1 VILGLA
7 ALLFTFSSVCGEKE
21 MGTLK
26 LQLASALPKDTLLL
40 GKFVGNL
47 TGLLVPV
54 ALAFLMSFLL
64 LLGFDAVSFAP
75 DDAYRVLLLGLGFA
89 LYIAG
94 LFALGMCI
102 STFTTRTTTAFALS
116 LVAWVLVVAIL
127 PKFAVLAAR
136 RLAPA
141 ESLQDFEMKKAAVHS
156 QGTVEAQ
163 KMWDEYLQLH
173 GKQMPPRAVYEEMAA
188 QIRDR
193 QNRELRMLDEEYML
207 RKERQSRLAL
217 VLARLSP
224 AGSASYAAMSL
235 ARTGLERDLRFRSAL
250 RDYRSTF
257 TRYYDEKS
265 RELVQ
270 LTDAQQFPS
279 LDVKQSFAD
288 LPAFEF
294 HEEPLGISVERAL
307 PDLGLLVAWAL
318 VLFAAAYV
326 KFLRYD
332 VR

>member
-1 VILGLA
+1 V
-7 ALLFTFSSVCGEKE
+7 
-21 MGTLK
+21 
-26 LQLASALPKDTLLL
+26 
-40 GKFVGNL
+40 
-47 TGLLVPV
+47 
-54 ALAFLMSFLL
+54 
-64 LLGFDAVSFAP
+64 
-75 DDAYRVLLLGLGFA
+75 
-89 LYIAG
+89 
-94 LFALGMCI
+94 
-102 STFTTRTTTAFALS
+102 
-116 LVAWVLVVAIL
+116 
-127 PKFAVLAAR
+127 
-136 RLAPA
+136 APA